1 MSQTRAMTVEAEARP
16 RRKLRDRAEA
26 EPTITRPSRGRGTW
40 FKTEAPGCRGRA
52 ETEQAPRWWRNRA
65 ITMHRPF
72 DTCWLRNWHRRWLV
86 VWSCQD
92 RLLQCCAPRRSQL
105 QHQEVAASTEQRSS
119 DRSRSTKTIP
129 RLPVAEDVT
138 LAARSAEDRLQSG
151 SADIQSSQH
160 LDAVVPATPNP
171 GSRTRPQPAI
181 DHYGA
186 VSAFHDDD
194 IILRNALFDVLRQL
208 SGTHYRKQFS
218 IVTLL
223 QFLSLG

>member
-40 FKTEAPGCRGRA
+40 FKTEAAGCRGRA

-72 DTCWLRNWHRRWLV
+72 DTCWLRNWHRQWLV

-92 RLLQCCAPRRSQL
+92 RLLQCCAPQRSQL

-129 RLPVAEDVT
+129 RIARWWGRYTGCPFSRGSCIKWLCWHSKF
-138 LAARSAEDRLQSG
+138 AAPRRR
-151 SADIQSSQH
+151 
-160 LDAVVPATPNP
+160 
-171 GSRTRPQPAI
+171 RTC
-181 DHYGA
+181 D
-186 VSAFHDDD
+186 S
-194 IILRNALFDVLRQL
+194 
-208 SGTHYRKQFS
+208 
-218 IVTLL
+218 
-223 QFLSLG
+223 